1 MSESARAKISAARSK
16 PQVKCICLNCGNTFE
31 THQCEVKRGGGKF
44 CCKKC
49 EGESKKG
56 IPILDEIRNKKIS
69 DAHKG
74 KKFTDEHRANIS
86 KAMRGRPSPKK
97 GIPKS
102 EQQKEKQRQKMLGR
116 RHTTEHNNKIRLSVS
131 NVERTPHWKQ
141 AISEALSGQRHSYEH
156 TMKNVE
162 SKLGGFWYGNVI
174 YGYPKYCELFKDVKP
189 RVRAL
194 QGDACCECGALPKT
208 KQHPVHHV
216 FYEKRACC
224 DYNEDGIYYSNLN
237 AKDHQ
242 RKDYCIGENPNYF
255 VILCKKCH
263 GKTNGSFENRVK
275 WANHFKEFVDTK
287 YNGKSY
293 LSKEEYAAYKNSV

>member
-1 MSESARAKISAARSK
+1 MPRGGFNRNTPK
-16 PQVKCICLNCGNTFE
+16 VKCTCINCGVVFE
-31 THQCEVKRGGGKF
+31 VHKSSFERGEGKL
-44 CCKKC
+44 CSKKC
-49 EGESKKG
+49 ESEYRTGKPIPKEVCIKRSLALKG
-56 IPILDEIRNKKIS
+56 R
-69 DAHKG
+69 
-74 KKFTDEHRANIS
+74 KFSDEHRANIS
-86 KAMRGRPSPKK
+86 KAMRGRPSQKK

-116 RHTTEHNNKIRLSVS
+116 KHTTEHNNKIRLSVS
-131 NVERTPHWKQ
+131 NVERTPQWKQ
-141 AISEALSGQRHSYEH
+141 AISEALSGQKHSYEH

-194 QGDACCECGALPKT
+194 QGDACCECKELPKT
-208 KQHPVHHV
+208 NQHPVHHV

-275 WANHFKEFVDTK
+275 WANHFKNFVDTK

-293 LSKEEYAAYKNSV
+293 LSKEEYAAYKNSN